1 MAREI
6 LTNYD
11 FKGSSR
17 ILNLPQALEDNEPVT
32 FGQLKGRETLLRI
45 DAGTPGVIYV
55 GNAPVD
61 SLETQEV
68 WDISRSLFNPAGIR
82 IERGE
87 ATEVAWVNRL
97 TVTYS

>member
-11 FKGSSR
+11 FKNSSR
-17 ILNLPQALEDNEPVT
+17 ILNLPQALEDSEPVT

-45 DAGTPGVIYV
+45 DASTPGVIYV
-55 GNAPVD
+55 GNAPID

-68 WDISRSLFNPAGIR
+68 WTINRSLFNPAGVR
-82 IERGE
+82 TEKNQ
-87 ATEVAWVNRL
+87 ATGVAWVNRF
-97 TVTYS
+97 TVIYS